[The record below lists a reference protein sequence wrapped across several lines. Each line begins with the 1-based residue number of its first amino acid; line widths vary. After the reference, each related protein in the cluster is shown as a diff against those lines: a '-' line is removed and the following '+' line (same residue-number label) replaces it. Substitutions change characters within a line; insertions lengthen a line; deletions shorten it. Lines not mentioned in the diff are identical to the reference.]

1 MDFNRFDSAGFVIN
15 WCARV
20 FERRMAEAL
29 RPLGI
34 TPAYLPPL
42 FTLSALGGTTQG
54 ELAKASAIQQPT
66 MALTL
71 RRMERD
77 GLIVRVQDETDH
89 RRAIIRLTPQAEA
102 LLPQV
107 EALAQSIN
115 EAAFDGLSAEA
126 PAQLIELLRQTA
138 ENLEKQQTVAGASCD
153 LTGSPS
159 AVPIS
164 MALTGAEASRST
176 TRSQPLPS
184 IDPRDAPLRAAP
196 HTRPRANRPRGPTS
210 GRCRP
215 RSASTPPQSR
225 HDSGCGP

>member
-34 TPAYLPPL
+34 TPAYLPTL
-42 FTLSALGGTTQG
+42 FTLSALGDTTQG

-107 EALAQSIN
+107 EALARSIN
-115 EAAFDGLSAEA
+115 EAAFEGLPAEA
-126 PAQLIELLRQTA
+126 PTQLIELLRQTA
-138 ENLEKQQTVAGASCD
+138 ENLEKQQAT
-153 LTGSPS
+153 
-159 AVPIS
+159 
-164 MALTGAEASRST
+164 AEG
-176 TRSQPLPS
+176 
-184 IDPRDAPLRAAP
+184 I
-196 HTRPRANRPRGPTS
+196 
-210 GRCRP
+210 GRY
-215 RSASTPPQSR
+215 
-225 HDSGCGP
+225 